1 VLSFQQYIRQA
12 GDERLLEQI
21 ARNMVVSGHT
31 IEDTFQFLPQTLN
44 EGFFRRLGAAWRAFW
59 NPDQETYTRQQVEE
73 YVAKQTQA
81 IQAQLQTML
90 NELGKAGTDKAAIQ
104 RMLEKMNAHF
114 SGVAATLD
122 HAAEVDRAMATRSGG
137 GESADVTLPPDPGGA
152 WDALQKIPAIQRSE
166 ALNTWWN
173 GLPAPDKEKILKL
186 LGLEGV
192 AVEGRHLRK
201 PLEAAR
207 AAGKI

>member
-1 VLSFQQYIRQA
+1 MLSFQEYIK
-12 GDERLLEQI
+12 GDNKRLLEQI
-21 ARNMVVSGHT
+21 ARNIVVTGS
-31 IEDTFQFLPQTLN
+31 TFDDLIPFLPLPLN
-44 EGFFRRLGAAWRAFW
+44 EGFFRRLGAAWHAFW
-59 NPDQETYTRQQVEE
+59 NPDQETFTRQQVEE
-73 YVAKQTQA
+73 YVSKQTQA

-90 NELGKAGTDKAAIQ
+90 AELSKSGTDKAAIQ

-122 HAAEVDRAMATRSGG
+122 HSADVDRAMAARSGG
-137 GESADVTLPPDPGGA
+137 ATADVTLPADPGA
-152 WDALQKIPAIQRSE
+152 AMDALEKIPGIQKGD

-173 GLPAPDKEKILKL
+173 GLPAPDKASILKL

-192 AVEGRHLRK
+192 PRIEGRLLRK